1 MYFSSMTG
9 GINFRSALGYERQGM
24 YFEAKESYEK
34 AMDTFMVECRDK
46 PAHESGFGEL
56 QVLTERYTDILKQLN
71 QWPAMYNVAISEGV
85 NNPCMAL
92 ESAWHQDLFD
102 VIPVLMTSADKQ
114 CPPREE
120 LNMGFC
126 KSYYA
131 LQKVLKEGMLS
142 LPNTYKEEG
151 VDRMV
156 EVLQQCCIKMW
167 KQLPRVGSGAH
178 RSLIEVK
185 HLS

>member
-1 MYFSSMTG
+1 
-9 GINFRSALGYERQGM
+9 M

-34 AMDTFMVECRDK
+34 AMDTFMVECRDE

-102 VIPVLMTSADKQ
+102 VIPVLMASADKQ

-178 RSLIEVK
+178 RPLIEVRVRPR
-185 HLS
+185 HTTFQVAHTFTLEH